1 MQIHKLA
8 ENVGLALLV
17 GLGYAISGW
26 LSIKLAVPPGYT
38 TPAFPPAG
46 IALSAMLIFGARV
59 WPGILAGALVVQFI
73 AHLAVGISQAPLAGL
88 LIPTFGAVLQAAA
101 GAWLARWLI
110 GFPNRLD
117 SPRTIVRFLVL
128 VAPIGSLVNA
138 SLSVPALHAA
148 GIITTQEMAFN
159 WWTWWLGDTLGV
171 IVMAP
176 LMFVLF
182 GRPSADWDGRRLGV
196 AIPLGLALAIL
207 AFAFRQ
213 VLVWEELRV
222 QAQFTRDTEHL
233 ASQVRKRLDAQI
245 DMMLAIRGLMSV
257 SENVSHEEFQDFVR
271 PWLDRYPGT
280 KNFAWN
286 ARVLQGQRALRDP
299 GTRIGSSGLS
309 DPRPGYAGEGISRRR
324 CAGIPADRHVA
335 PLEHNA
341 SAIGINPMSL
351 SPRRRPSSRAARR
364 VAPSP
369 QRRSGSSRKQERR
382 RASSFT
388 WPRTA
393 TPPRHTRGRSVFTR
407 RKALFLRPSAWTTRW
422 RYGRRP
428 RKSESNSA
436 SRIPPPPRTPAP
448 DRTG

>member
-1 MQIHKLA
+1 MEYGQHEDEGRSFVRQPARICKGGSCSASTGASGRSASRTCAMPRNGQLGTDILREMQIHKLA

-159 WWTWWLGDTLGV
+159 W
-171 IVMAP
+171 
-176 LMFVLF
+176 
-182 GRPSADWDGRRLGV
+182 
-196 AIPLGLALAIL
+196 
-207 AFAFRQ
+207 
-213 VLVWEELRV
+213 
-222 QAQFTRDTEHL
+222 
-233 ASQVRKRLDAQI
+233 
-245 DMMLAIRGLMSV
+245 
-257 SENVSHEEFQDFVR
+257 
-271 PWLDRYPGT
+271 
-280 KNFAWN
+280 
-286 ARVLQGQRALRDP
+286 
-299 GTRIGSSGLS
+299 
-309 DPRPGYAGEGISRRR
+309 
-324 CAGIPADRHVA
+324 
-335 PLEHNA
+335 
-341 SAIGINPMSL
+341 
-351 SPRRRPSSRAARR
+351 
-364 VAPSP
+364 
-369 QRRSGSSRKQERR
+369 
-382 RASSFT
+382 
-388 WPRTA
+388 
-393 TPPRHTRGRSVFTR
+393 
-407 RKALFLRPSAWTTRW
+407 
-422 RYGRRP
+422 
-428 RKSESNSA
+428 
-436 SRIPPPPRTPAP
+436 
-448 DRTG
+448 